1 MVKKNVVHDW
11 KCTVLH
17 NIFSSFCHP
26 ESSTILFCKVS
37 IIIIFQPNNVERGNY
52 VKCGNSVERG
62 KYVFQSNMGWGIH
75 STSSQIK
82 VTANQYCH
90 DLNFALYFV
99 SRGVAVFVSLTVS
112 YQQTSSRSFALMKGY
127 CSTVHVTVTILTITA
142 YFILLN
148 QSLSQAVYQVQW

>member
-1 MVKKNVVHDW
+1 MYFNQ
-11 KCTVLH
+11 T
-17 NIFSSFCHP
+17 
-26 ESSTILFCKVS
+26 
-37 IIIIFQPNNVERGNY
+37 
-52 VKCGNSVERG
+52 
-62 KYVFQSNMGWGIH
+62 WGIH

>member
-1 MVKKNVVHDW
+1 MVKKNVAHNW
-11 KCTVLH
+11 KCTLSH

-26 ESSTILFCKVS
+26 ESSTVLFCKVS
-37 IIIIFQPNNVERGNY
+37 IIIFFQPNNVERGNY

-62 KYVFQSNMGWGIH
+62 KYVFQSNMGNTLHLQSNQGDCQPVLSWFELCIVLCQ
-75 STSSQIK
+75 SRSS
-82 VTANQYCH
+82 
-90 DLNFALYFV
+90 
-99 SRGVAVFVSLTVS
+99 VFVSLTVS

-148 QSLSQAVYQVQW
+148 QSLSQVVYQVQW

>member
-1 MVKKNVVHDW
+1 MVKKNVAHNW
-11 KCTVLH
+11 KCTLSH

-26 ESSTILFCKVS
+26 ESSTVLFCKVC
-37 IIIIFQPNNVERGNY
+37 IIIIFQPNNVEWRNY

-127 CSTVHVTVTILTITA
+127 CSTVHVTVTILNITA